1 MAARPRGISAPM
13 AGTPTTTA
21 LRAPVVQRR
30 RDADGRMVV
39 ALAGQWNLRGLSGE
53 LRVVRRTLRQL
64 QRQNDLHWDL
74 TAIDSLDSA
83 GAAVLWECWGE
94 EPPADLS
101 ARPEHQAVLSR
112 VGRTAPE
119 VPGRDRAWLNAWLTH
134 IGLTAFSVA
143 GHLRD
148 ALALI
153 GQLALD
159 MLSLIARRHRL
170 PLREISATVHKAGT
184 QALAITGLVGLLI
197 GVVIS
202 YLSSMQL
209 KLLGAER
216 FIIDMVGFGVT
227 RELGPLLTAI
237 LIAGRSGSAITA
249 ELGVMRLTEE
259 LDALVAMGIPPTL
272 RLLLPKVIGLA
283 LALPLLVVWT
293 NSAAILG
300 GMLVARAELGIAFG
314 QFFIE
319 LPGAIPLGTFLIAL
333 VKASAFGIVIALVA
347 CHYGMRI
354 QPNSESLGRETTN
367 AVVTAITLVILSNAM
382 FAIALRGAGWHD

>member
-1 MAARPRGISAPM
+1 MTT
-13 AGTPTTTA
+13 TPTGPSATMKDARTEA
-21 LRAPVVQRR
+21 VLAPTIECR
-30 RDADGRMVV
+30 RDPSGRAV
-39 ALAGQWNLRGLSGE
+39 AVLEGQWNLRGLSGQ
-53 LRVVRRTLRQL
+53 LRSLRRTLRRL
-64 QRQNDLHWDL
+64 QQQEDLHWDL
-74 TAIDSLDSA
+74 TAIVSLDSA

-94 EPPADLS
+94 KAPARLN

-112 VGRTAPE
+112 VGQERPE
-119 VPGRDRAWLNAWLTH
+119 PPARSRAWLHAWLTH
-134 IGLTAFSVA
+134 IGLTAFAVA
-143 GHLRD
+143 DHLRD
-148 ALALI
+148 ALALV

-159 MLSLIARRHRL
+159 LLSLIALRHRP

-237 LIAGRSGSAITA
+237 LIAGRSGSAMTA
-249 ELGVMRLTEE
+249 ELGVMRVTEE

-293 NSAAILG
+293 NAAAIMG

-319 LPGAIPLGTFLIAL
+319 LPAAIPFGTFIIGL

-354 QPNSESLGRETTN
+354 RPNSESLGRETTN
-367 AVVTAITLVILSNAM
+367 AVVTAITLVILSNAI
-382 FAIALRGAGWHD
+382 FAVALRGVGWHD

>member
-1 MAARPRGISAPM
+1 MAATPTGISATM
-13 AGTPTTTA
+13 AETPTTA
-21 LRAPVVQRR
+21 VQAPVIQRR
-30 RDADGRMVV
+30 RDASGRIVV
-39 ALAGQWNLRGLSGE
+39 ALAGQWNLRGLSRQ
-53 LRVVRRTLRQL
+53 LRSVRRTLRRL
-64 QRQNDLHWDL
+64 QRQTDLHWDL

-83 GAAVLWECWGE
+83 GAAVLWECWGDK
-94 EPPADLS
+94 PPADLRT
-101 ARPEHQAVLSR
+101 RPEHQAVLSR
-112 VGRTAPE
+112 VGRVAPE
-119 VPGRDRAWLNAWLTH
+119 VPGRDRSWLNAWLTH

-148 ALALI
+148 ALALL

-159 MLSLIARRHRL
+159 LLSLIALRHRL

-202 YLSSMQL
+202 YLSAMQL

-249 ELGVMRLTEE
+249 ELGVMRVTEE

-333 VKASAFGIVIALVA
+333 IKASAFGIVIALVA

-367 AVVTAITLVILSNAM
+367 AVVTAITLVILSNAV